1 MVEYLE
7 ISGRQSGKTTRLI
20 EKARGLSRRG
30 ENCYI
35 FTVNNQMKRLLQNQI
50 GSKQIKA
57 CSSNNFLHN
66 SQLVHEIN
74 SREKKYL
81 FFDEFDFYVDESK
94 EVISHLCSNSS
105 LRLYFATTPSY
116 QRSLREIKKHY
127 DNEDHHFDLLIQL
140 IEMMNFKYET
150 FLNEDMV
157 KNNSKSLLGDEQKR
171 VEVYASV
178 F

>member
-35 FTVNNQMKRLLQNQI
+35 FTVNNQIKRLLQNQI
-50 GSKQIKA
+50 GGSEINV
-57 CSSNNFLHN
+57 CSSNNFLHD

-74 SREKKYL
+74 SRKKKHL
-81 FFDEFDFYVDESK
+81 LFDEFDFYVDESK
-94 EVISHLCSNSS
+94 EVISHLCSNSN
-105 LRLYFATTPSY
+105 LKLYFATTPSR
-116 QRSLREIKKHY
+116 QRSLEEIKRHY
-127 DNEDHHFDLLIQL
+127 DSEDHHFDLLIQL
-140 IEMMNFKYET
+140 IEMVDFKYET

-157 KNNSKSLLGDEQKR
+157 KDNSRSLLSEEQKKM
-171 VEVYASV
+171 EVYGSV